1 MKAKLQEQRG
11 EANRQ
16 RKSRGIEEF
25 GDVGNLYLKIFGDFP
40 KTITCGILKNLE
52 ETFHSILRISEE
64 V

>member
-40 KTITCGILKNLE
+40 KTIT
-52 ETFHSILRISEE
+52 
-64 V
+64 